1 MDLIRYL
8 YHETTEEEKKAID
21 RALIRDSK
29 LKALYNEVRAA
40 LKELD
45 KATLHPSA
53 TTVFNILNYS
63 KSLQPK

>member
-8 YHETTEEEKKAID
+8 YHEITAEEKKAID

>member
-8 YHETTEEEKKAID
+8 YHETTAEEKKAID